1 MVLQGNQE
9 RVHSTHA
16 PGPAPPFFLTLDN
29 RNRLPTQVKTRTPR
43 SWGSLEAPAPTSLT
57 LRTAWGHSPETSSA
71 RRPARPAQA
80 WACWPGSLARSSST
94 PQPLRRR
101 VESARECSARTWI
114 RHAHPYPANTMDR
127 PAALTRAQGEGQART
142 PPPLAEWKPSHRK
155 EPSLPSPSPTEAAQW
170 ARLSLPAGTPR
181 DLSGPAQGGGA
192 GETTKHAWRGVEGR
206 RGRDNPG
213 LSGRGSVPEKPTRS
227 RDNLAH
233 FLGGGNHLLQ
243 GQKTPEQTTYGGVC
257 NPFTWEREWTGS
269 FSDPRR
275 G

>member
-1 MVLQGNQE
+1 MGSLTRDIQRPSPCTSCTGVGLLAGFSCPLILN
-9 RVHSTHA
+9 TAA
-16 PGPAPPFFLTLDN
+16 PAEESGVRPGMLREDVDPP
-29 RNRLPTQVKTRTPR
+29 RPPLPTHLP
-43 SWGSLEAPAPTSLT
+43 
-57 LRTAWGHSPETSSA
+57 
-71 RRPARPAQA
+71 
-80 WACWPGSLARSSST
+80 
-94 PQPLRRR
+94 
-101 VESARECSARTWI
+101 
-114 RHAHPYPANTMDR
+114 PANTMDR

-142 PPPLAEWKPSHRK
+142 PPPLAEWKRSHRK

-181 DLSGPAQGGGA
+181 DLSGLAQGGGA

-243 GQKTPEQTTYGGVC
+243 GQKTPEQTTYGGCV
-257 NPFTWEREWTGS
+257 
-269 FSDPRR
+269 
-275 G
+275 